1 MGFGGRRFK
10 QLAWQSSSPVVFL
23 NCICAFTKVHAQC
36 VVEFLEIMSIKDL
49 QEIGSG
55 DDIFFAFSEDQAP
68 LCHDVGPLEFC
79 PSYALSGIA

>member
-1 MGFGGRRFK
+1 M
-10 QLAWQSSSPVVFL
+10 
-23 NCICAFTKVHAQC
+23 HAQC

-68 LCHDVGPLEFC
+68 LCHDVGSLEFC
-79 PSYALSGIA
+79 LSYARSGIA